1 MLLKE
6 TYPSWFYSINQGAT
20 TMWER
25 WNSYS
30 HEDGFGDAKM
40 NSFNHYAY
48 GAIGQWFYEGIAGI
62 KALEPGYKKILIA
75 PMPDARLTSA
85 SAEYDSTYGLISS
98 SWQTMPTRLRIDVTI
113 PPNTTATVVIPVDS
127 GAELRLNGSDV
138 SETPGVVMLD
148 QNERNIVL
156 QVIPG
161 SYSFVTA
168 KTGAH

>member
-1 MLLKE
+1 
-6 TYPSWFYSINQGAT
+6 
-20 TMWER
+20 
-25 WNSYS
+25 
-30 HEDGFGDAKM
+30 
-40 NSFNHYAY
+40 
-48 GAIGQWFYEGIAGI
+48 
-62 KALEPGYKKILIA
+62 
-75 PMPDARLTSA
+75 
-85 SAEYDSTYGLISS
+85 
-98 SWQTMPTRLRIDVTI
+98 LRIDVTI